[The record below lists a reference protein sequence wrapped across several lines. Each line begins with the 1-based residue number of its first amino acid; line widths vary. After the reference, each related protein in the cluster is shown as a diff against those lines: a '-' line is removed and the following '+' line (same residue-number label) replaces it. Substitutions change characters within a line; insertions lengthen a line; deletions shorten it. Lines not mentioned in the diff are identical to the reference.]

1 LQAAT
6 ALSLTVEQ
14 SLHRSD
20 RKLLTK
26 LLILFDRYSQGIE
39 QFEFFRPF
47 IVNQRR
53 FEKDLLEPQMQL

>member
-20 RKLLTK
+20 HKLLTK